1 VPSSEEPVVV
11 AGGNCSIVGLDYQGE
26 EQFWTVTGDNARAI
40 EFMDWDEDN
49 EVELVVGSDDFNIR
63 VFKDEELIF
72 DIKEEAAISIIKRIR
87 SNVFGYALENGTY
100 GCYYSR
106 KRLWKQRA
114 QGKVNAIVGMDFDMK
129 DSQMQLVIGF
139 DDGLIEVRRHR
150 TGDLI
155 HSVKFS
161 GDQNLTLKEEP
172 IANLF
177 YYDFRMNGQK

>member
-1 VPSSEEPVVV
+1 MLFIGSETNLLAFDVENNCDLFDREVTDGLNCLTFGKVPSSEEPVVV

-40 EFMDWDEDN
+40 EFMDWDEDS

-72 DIKEEAAISIIKRIR
+72 DIKEEAAISIIKRIK
-87 SNVFGYALENGTY
+87 SNIFGYALENGTY

-114 QGKVNAIVGMDFDMK
+114 QGKVNTIVGMDFNMK
-129 DSQMQLVIGF
+129 DS
-139 DDGLIEVRRHR
+139 
-150 TGDLI
+150 
-155 HSVKFS
+155 
-161 GDQNLTLKEEP
+161 
-172 IANLF
+172 
-177 YYDFRMNGQK
+177 